1 MAIVAASGNRKA
13 ARDLGV
19 CLFLRVS
26 RCCFSFVTPLP
37 LPNLRY
43 KILFLD
49 VLFPLHVKKIVYVDA
64 DQVVRAD
71 MKELVELDLHGAPY
85 GYTPFCSSRTEMDGY
100 RFWKDGYWKSHLG
113 DKPYHIRYARAKLV
127 SIYLYLYTI
136 DCYLV
141 LSMWLILCG
150 SGVWAQGISC
160 ALCIINS
167 AAVHIVHA
175 PPVKEINTF
184 VGWLI

>member
-127 SIYLYLYTI
+127 RSTDIYTI
-136 DCYLV
+136 A
-141 LSMWLILCG
+141 I
-150 SGVWAQGISC
+150 
-160 ALCIINS
+160 
-167 AAVHIVHA
+167 
-175 PPVKEINTF
+175 
-184 VGWLI
+184 